1 MSEKE
6 KSKCRKG
13 KNLNVRKENSKCRKE
28 KIKM

>member
-13 KNLNVRKENSKCRKE
+13 KNLNVRKENSKCRKR
-28 KIKM
+28 KF